1 MKASYQ
7 WSTIC
12 KRHAT
17 AMFGFFLW
25 SLSWA
30 QLAIIESSCLWNK
43 FGKSL
48 DTYTKLKIFP
58 HCRRHPWSEC
68 PSPFTSGHLMNMLLI
83 CLFVCLFVCFFSQ
96 QHLMKPNYDV
106 VKRWV
111 NEAQEAVSSDNTMV
125 QVNSICTAVH
135 SFSVCKH

>member
-1 MKASYQ
+1 
-7 WSTIC
+7 
-12 KRHAT
+12 
-17 AMFGFFLW
+17 MFGFFLR
-25 SLSWA
+25 SLSWV
-30 QLAIIESSCLWNK
+30 QLAIIESSCLWSK

-48 DTYTKLKIFP
+48 DTYTKLKIF
-58 HCRRHPWSEC
+58 
-68 PSPFTSGHLMNMLLI
+68 TSGHLMNTLLI
-83 CLFVCLFVCFFSQ
+83 CLFVCFFSQ